1 MPAVLD
7 RLSALADLTRSRL
20 LLVLERDALTV
31 GELCRVMRLP
41 QSTVSRHLKLLADE
55 GWVAVRAEGTSNRY
69 RAALR
74 ELDPA
79 ARQLW
84 QLVSGE
90 IAQAPAARQDAT
102 RLRSVLAERS
112 TKSREFFATSAGQW
126 DRLRSDLFGARAELG
141 ALPALLDDRWI
152 VGDLGCGTG
161 QVAASLAPFVC
172 QVIAVDGSAPM
183 LSAARKRLEPF
194 RNVEIRRG
202 ELEALPLE
210 DGSLDAAVLSLAL
223 HLAPEPA
230 RVLAE
235 AARVLRPGGKLLLV
249 DMMPHDRTDF
259 IESMG
264 HLWPGFD
271 AESINAWG
279 RDAGFASTTYH
290 PLPAD
295 PAAKGPTLFAAVL
308 RRGTSSTRSPEA
320 SS

>member
-1 MPAVLD
+1 VPAVLD

-31 GELCRVMRLP
+31 GELCQVLRLP

-55 GWVAVRAEGTSNRY
+55 GWVSVRAEGTSNRY

-90 IAQAPAARQDAT
+90 IAQAPSAKQDAT

-112 TKSREFFATSAGQW
+112 TRSREFFASSAGQW
-126 DRLRSDLFGARAELG
+126 DRLRSELFGARAELA
-141 ALPALLDDRWI
+141 ALPALLDDTWT

-161 QVAASLAPFVC
+161 QVAASLAPFVR
-172 QVIAVDGSAPM
+172 QVVAVDSSAPM
-183 LSAARKRLEPF
+183 LSTARKRLAPF
-194 RNVEIRRG
+194 RNVELRRG
-202 ELEALPLE
+202 ELEALPIE
-210 DGSLDAAVLSLAL
+210 DGALDAAVLSLAL

-235 AARVLRPGGKLLLV
+235 AARVLRPVGKLLIV
-249 DMMPHDRTDF
+249 DMMPHERTDF
-259 IESMG
+259 AESMG

-271 AESINAWG
+271 AESISTWG

-290 PLPAD
+290 PLAAD

-308 RRGTSSTRSPEA
+308 RRAVAPSTR
-320 SS
+320 

>member
-31 GELCRVMRLP
+31 GELCQVMRLP

-55 GWVAVRAEGTSNRY
+55 GWVSARAEGTSNRY

-74 ELDPA
+74 DLDPA

-90 IAQAPAARQDAT
+90 IAEAPAAKQDAT
-102 RLRSVLAERS
+102 RLRGVLAERS

-126 DRLRSDLFGARAELG
+126 DRLRSELFGSRAELG
-141 ALPALLDDRWI
+141 ALPALLDETWA

-161 QVAASLAPFVC
+161 QVAASLAPFVR

-183 LSAARKRLEPF
+183 LSAARKRLAPY
-194 RNVEIRRG
+194 RNVELRRG

-210 DGSLDAAVLSLAL
+210 DASLDAAVISLAL

-235 AARVLRPGGKLLLV
+235 AARVLRPGGRLLIV
-249 DMMPHDRTDF
+249 DMMPHERTDF

-271 AESINAWG
+271 AEAISSWG
-279 RDAGFASTTYH
+279 RDAGFPSSTYH

-308 RRGTSSTRSPEA
+308 RCGTSSTRRPEA
-320 SS
+320 LP